1 MITGKNYTMDSSPF
15 WPGWET
21 ISTPVI
27 DISKLGIKFTISQS
41 NLSVR
46 RLLGRAVP
54 FFDVEAETRDTYWAL
69 RNVSLRV
76 EEGETLGLIGE
87 NGAGKT
93 TLLRT
98 MAGVFAPDEGEVIT
112 NGKIS
117 PLMSLGVGFDPN
129 LSGRHNI
136 YVNGLYLG
144 LSKAELEPLVP
155 EIIEFAE
162 LDEFIDRPVRTY
174 SSGMKVRLGFA
185 IATSIEPDILLLDEV
200 MSVGDERF
208 QEKSQ
213 RRMDEMLAESR
224 AIVVATHNMR
234 FVEEEC
240 DRAVYLND
248 GHVERVGAPEEVVE
262 AYTK

>member
-1 MITGKNYTMDSSPF
+1 MASSPF
-15 WPGWET
+15 QYREAGVGAN
-21 ISTPVI
+21 VI
-27 DISKLGIKFTISQS
+27 DISDLGIKFAISQS

-54 FFDVEAETRDTYWAL
+54 FFDVEAKSKDTYWAL
-69 RNVSLRV
+69 RNVSLHV
-76 EEGETLGLIGE
+76 EEGETLGIIGE

-98 MAGVFAPDEGEVIT
+98 MAGVFTPDEGEIVT
-112 NGKIS
+112 NGRVS

-144 LSKAELEPLVP
+144 LSKDELEPLVP

-174 SSGMKVRLGFA
+174 SSGMRVRLGFA

-200 MSVGDERF
+200 MSVGDEKF

-213 RRMDEMLAESR
+213 QRMDEMLAESR
-224 AIVVATHNMR
+224 AIVIATHNMR
-234 FVEEEC
+234 FVEDEC

-248 GHVERVGAPEEVVE
+248 GHVECVGAPEEVVE
-262 AYTK
+262 AYTG